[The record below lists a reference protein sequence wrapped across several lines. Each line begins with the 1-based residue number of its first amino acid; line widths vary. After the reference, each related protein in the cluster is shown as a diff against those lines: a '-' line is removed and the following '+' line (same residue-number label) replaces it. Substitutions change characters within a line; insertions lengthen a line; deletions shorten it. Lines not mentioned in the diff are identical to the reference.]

1 MAMGFTP
8 WQVLTQVVFP
18 QALRIAAEP
27 LSEQT
32 RNNLK
37 NTALGMA
44 IGVMELSYRTR
55 QVEAETWKTFQVYG
69 VSTVLY
75 IVGVALLGL
84 LGAWWQRR
92 LSARPTTA

>member
-1 MAMGFTP
+1 MGFTP

-18 QALRIAAEP
+18 QALRMAAAP
-27 LSEQT
+27 LIGQSM
-32 RNNLK
+32 NILK
-37 NTALGMA
+37 NTSLGMA
-44 IGVMELSYRTR
+44 IGLMELSYRTR